1 VAHSPLDLVEDLDAD
16 VGPPPGSAS
25 PGPSAPD
32 PSPAGSGGPG
42 SGGWRTPSWPEGT
55 PGWVRSPLGALAVA
69 VVTALVVGGAGVHQ
83 VRTQAQADL
92 AHQRDLAL
100 VQVGA
105 PVLAYDGSQTP
116 ADDSARVALQVDVSN
131 AGTQPAGV
139 SVLDLSTDHV
149 ELVEPSAPVE
159 LDAGESR
166 TVALQAV
173 VDCARVPEP
182 SGAPAPTAP
191 EPQWTEVAVEVAGER
206 HVERRLVQATF
217 AGQLDDMLRWAC
229 YPTWGSS
236 SWADLS
242 PQADGRLQVVV
253 AGMGDV
259 ATTLGVDAD
268 PVLGLSSDVDLP
280 VELPAGGSVTMNL
293 ALAPDCTGNA
303 GGLGRDV
310 TVTQQTAEDENSHN
324 AISDSTVTAAW
335 VARQVAL
342 ACG

>member
-1 VAHSPLDLVEDLDAD
+1 MAHRPLDLVEDLDAD
-16 VGPPPGSAS
+16 VEPPPRAGAPGSAPES
-25 PGPSAPD
+25 
-32 PSPAGSGGPG
+32 SPAGDGGPG

-69 VVTALVVGGAGVHQ
+69 VLTALVVGGAGVHQ

-92 AHQRDLAL
+92 ARQRDVAL

-105 PVLAYDGSQTP
+105 PVLAYDGTGTP
-116 ADDSARVALQVDVSN
+116 VGDSARVALQVDVTN
-131 AGTQPAGV
+131 AGERSAGV
-139 SVLDLSTDHV
+139 SVLDVSTDHV
-149 ELVEPSAPVE
+149 EVVEPSAPVE

-166 TVALQAV
+166 TLGVQAV
-173 VDCARVPEP
+173 VDCAGVPKP
-182 SGAPAPTAP
+182 SGPPALGTL
-191 EPQWTEVAVEVAGER
+191 EPQWLQVAVETGGER

-217 AGQLDDMLRWAC
+217 AGQLDDMLTWAC

-236 SWADLS
+236 TWAELS
-242 PQADGRLQVVV
+242 PQADGRLRVVV
-253 AGMGDV
+253 PASSDV
-259 ATTLGVDAD
+259 ATTLSVDAD
-268 PVLGLSSDVDLP
+268 PVLGMSSDVALP

-293 ALAPDCTGNA
+293 ALAPDCSGMA

-310 TVTQQTAEDENSHN
+310 MVTQQTADDEDAWN
-324 AISDSTVTAAW
+324 AISDSTITAAW